1 MDEKKDRKQL
11 LNPEKLTKA
20 LDWLYDKATS
30 GVSGTGGCWK
40 LAEDYRN
47 KYQDPKL
54 AAKKLA
60 KSQIAKCTLSG
71 TITSVGG
78 IITLP
83 VALPANITSVWYVE
97 LQMIAAIAVLGGY
110 DPSHDEVKMLSYAC
124 LCGSSV
130 MDALSTAG
138 ADFAVKGGKVL
149 IGKIPV
155 ETIRAINKKL
165 GMRFVTKWGETGI
178 INLGKMV
185 PVLGAGVG
193 GAFDLVSSSVVA
205 KSAIKTFVNDK
216 IL

>member
-1 MDEKKDRKQL
+1 MVEKKESKPI
-11 LNPEKLTKA
+11 LNPEKLLKA

-30 GVSGTGGCWK
+30 GISGTSGCWK
-40 LAEDYRN
+40 LAEDYRE
-47 KYQDPKL
+47 KYHDPKL

-60 KSQIAKCTLSG
+60 RSQIVKCTLSG
-71 TITSVGG
+71 TITSIGG

-124 LCGSSV
+124 LGGSGV
-130 MDALSTAG
+130 MDSLRTAG
-138 ADFAVKGGKVL
+138 VDFAVKGGKIL

-155 ETIRAINKKL
+155 ETVRAINHKL
-165 GMRFVTKWGETGI
+165 GIRFVTKWGETGV

-185 PVLGAGVG
+185 PILGAGVG
-193 GAFDLVSSSVVA
+193 GTFDLVSSNIVA
-205 KSAIKTFVNDK
+205 KTAIKTFLEDH
-216 IL
+216 IE